1 MTDVTVIVPTR
12 NRPELLR
19 MTLAAIAAQ
28 DVEQRVATIVV
39 FDHSEPDHTLETDDE
54 HRPVRVVSNGRKPG
68 LAGAR
73 NTGIEMATSTFVA
86 FCDDDD
92 TWAPSKLRH
101 QIAALEHDASAMM
114 AVGSIEVHYEG
125 TVTPRAPEMNPIG
138 FDDLL
143 RSRITEAHPST
154 FLFRRTL
161 LDQIGLVDEA
171 LPGAY
176 AEDYEY
182 LLRAAKV
189 APIAVVP
196 EAVTTV
202 LWHTASFFVE
212 NWQTRVDALTYL
224 LAAYPEFESEPT
236 GNARIQGQIAFAHAA
251 MGQRGDAWR
260 WAKATLTSSW
270 REGRGW
276 LALLV
281 STRLVSADRV
291 VAFIQRRGR
300 GI

>member
-1 MTDVTVIVPTR
+1 MNDVTVIVPTR

-19 MTLAAIAAQ
+19 QTLAAIAAQ
-28 DVEQRVATIVV
+28 DHDGVVGVIVV
-39 FDHSEPDHTLETDDE
+39 FDHSDPDHTLETDDAL
-54 HRPVRVVSNGRKPG
+54 RPVRVVANNRKPG

-92 TWAPSKLRH
+92 TWSPDKLRH
-101 QIAALEHDASAMM
+101 QIERLERDHVAQM

-125 TVTPRAPEMNPIG
+125 TVTPRAPEMDPIR
-138 FDDLL
+138 FEDLL

-154 FLFRRTL
+154 FLFRKAL
-161 LDQIGLVDEA
+161 LDRIGLVDEG

-182 LLRAAKV
+182 LLRAAKE

-196 EAVTTV
+196 EAVTTI

-224 LAAYPEFESEPT
+224 LAAYPEFETEPV

-251 MGQRGDAWR
+251 MGNRSDAWR
-260 WAKATLTSSW
+260 WSRKTLGSSW
-270 REGRGW
+270 REGRAW